1 MNSKDIKTIFSI
13 LGTGVTALT
22 YVKDGYVIA
31 IVPPAKEAAVP
42 KPLNKELKKLYAR
55 GEPGMLNEPNL
66 MFIKT
71 IIDKYRHNSNY
82 ELYTTDSKLCVRQH
96 DLGGCVHT
104 ILVTDL
110 NTLQLAWCE
119 QAGILVK

>member
-13 LGTGVTALT
+13 LGADVTLVT
-22 YVKDGYVIA
+22 YLKDGYTIVIA
-31 IVPPAKEAAVP
+31 PPVEETVMP
-42 KPLNKELKKLYAR
+42 NPLNEELKKLYAR
-55 GEPGMLNEPNL
+55 GEPGILNEPNL
-66 MFIKT
+66 MFLKT
-71 IIDKYRHNSNY
+71 IINKYKHNSNY
-82 ELYTTDSKLCVRQH
+82 QLYITDNKLCASQH

-104 ILVTDL
+104 VLVTDL